1 MTQPETEPDPL
12 EGLSDA
18 AGATLDR
25 VAIRTRENTLTFSAW
40 RLGVSSAQG
49 EGVIFLVETP
59 GGGTLYRGD
68 GVCLGWPQQRLEAAY
83 RLLLPGGSDPEPDP
97 GQAG

>member
-1 MTQPETEPDPL
+1 MTQPVTEPDPL

-18 AGATLDR
+18 TGATLDR
-25 VAIRTRENTLTFSAW
+25 VAIRTRESGLTFSAW
-40 RLGVSSAQG
+40 RLGVSWAQG

-83 RLLLPGGSDPEPDP
+83 RLLLPGGSDPEPDA

>member
-25 VAIRTRENTLTFSAW
+25 VAMRTRESDLTLSAW
-40 RLGVSSAQG
+40 RLGFVTAQG

-59 GGGTLYRGD
+59 GGGTLFRGD

-83 RLLLPGGSDPEPDP
+83 RRLLPGGSDPEPDA
-97 GQAG
+97 GQLG